1 MSDMQAYEKI
11 LLDRQQELQS
21 RLSRIDVDLGRL
33 KEQDSD
39 DRATEMEN
47 DEVLEGLGQ
56 AGQEELRAIAAALT
70 RIANGTY
77 GTCANCGLPIS
88 KERLAAVPY
97 APLCEECMP
106 HS

>member
-1 MSDMQAYEKI
+1 MTNSFE
-11 LLDRQQELQS
+11 
-21 RLSRIDVDLGRL
+21 
-33 KEQDSD
+33 
-39 DRATEMEN
+39 RACTYSYR
-47 DEVLEGLGQ
+47 
-56 AGQEELRAIAAALT
+56 AEELRAIAAALT